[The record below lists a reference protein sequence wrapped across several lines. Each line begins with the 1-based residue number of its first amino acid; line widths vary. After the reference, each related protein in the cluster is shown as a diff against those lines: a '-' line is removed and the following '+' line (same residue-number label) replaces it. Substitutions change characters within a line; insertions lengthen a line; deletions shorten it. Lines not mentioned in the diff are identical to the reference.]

1 MIKIE
6 RKSTEKAQLAIASL
20 QKAREMKGT
29 YNTPE
34 VNAALRELFHGK
46 CYICENRNITSYN
59 IEHLRPHREDPEL
72 KYGWDN
78 LFLACAAQK

>member
-34 VNAALRELFHGK
+34 VNAALMESVIFARIEILLLTISN
-46 CYICENRNITSYN
+46 ICVPTEKIRN
-59 IEHLRPHREDPEL
+59 
-72 KYGWDN
+72 
-78 LFLACAAQK
+78 